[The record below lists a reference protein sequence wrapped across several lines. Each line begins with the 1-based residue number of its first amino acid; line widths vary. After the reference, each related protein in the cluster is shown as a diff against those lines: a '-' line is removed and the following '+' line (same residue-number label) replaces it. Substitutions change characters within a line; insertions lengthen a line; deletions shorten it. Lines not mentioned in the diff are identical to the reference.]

1 MKWMGWS
8 LVCEHNE
15 DGVVVRWCNNI
26 NTTEVEYTNK
36 TRWWNKMVT
45 STSYNECF
53 HCSLFNI
60 SSWFDYSSSWSV
72 CAGWYLSKFSRI
84 LLSLSTSPGSVA
96 DVLCLVYS
104 LVSML
109 LSMSFSVLTKFETI
123 LIRWRLFLRITLSLL
138 FINV

>member
-72 CAGWYLSKFSRI
+72 CASWYLSKFSRI
-84 LLSLSTSPGSVA
+84 LLSLSTSSGSVA